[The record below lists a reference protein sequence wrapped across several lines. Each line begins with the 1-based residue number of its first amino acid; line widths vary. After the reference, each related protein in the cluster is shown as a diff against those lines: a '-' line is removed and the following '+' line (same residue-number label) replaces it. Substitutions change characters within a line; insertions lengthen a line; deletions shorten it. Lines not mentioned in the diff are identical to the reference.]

1 MRLQGGQK
9 TVQRFC
15 LSDMRKRCPEARGHL
30 LRDQSCVGQIKH
42 AMQGAVWYSVLVNL
56 LL

>member
-1 MRLQGGQK
+1 MRLQGRQK